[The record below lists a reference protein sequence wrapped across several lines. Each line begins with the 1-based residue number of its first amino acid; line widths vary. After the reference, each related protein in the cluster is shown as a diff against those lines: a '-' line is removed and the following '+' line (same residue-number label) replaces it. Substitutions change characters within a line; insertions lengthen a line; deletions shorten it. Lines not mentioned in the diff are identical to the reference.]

1 MNSKIINQIALE
13 NSNNI
18 KRGSNIKLIGFI
30 AMGASLAITVIGE
43 IVSNKDSLKIYAMNN
58 EAADLIEGLDDIYR
72 EQHK

>member
-58 EAADLIEGLDDIYR
+58 EAADLIEGINNIYG